1 MDAAARKARPLF
13 RGLLAY
19 FPRALMEVAHCSYIG
34 NEQHSPG
41 QPLRWDKSKST
52 DELDALLRHLADRA
66 MGEVYDTDNVRLLAK
81 VAWRACAA
89 LERELEAE
97 DAATPAAGPVPAG
110 PDAQPHRP
118 HADGAALGGAGTAG
132 DPRDGQHAAEAG

>member
-1 MDAAARKARPLF
+1 MDAAARKQRPLW
-13 RGLLAY
+13 RGVAAY
-19 FPRALMEVAHCSYIG
+19 FPLALLEVAHCSYVG

-41 QPLRWDKSKST
+41 QPMRWDKSKST
-52 DELDALLRHLADRA
+52 DEADALLRHLLDRA
-66 MGEVYDTDNVRLLAK
+66 RGEVYDSDGVRTLAK
-81 VAWRACAA
+81 VAWRALAL

-118 HADGAALGGAGTAG
+118 DADGVALGGAGSAG
-132 DPRDGQHAAEAG
+132 DPRDGQHAADAG